1 MDNYTTHTFAGMF
14 LSKSFFGGADSVR
27 EGNRN
32 SCIIQSVFIPLA
44 ALPL

>member
-1 MDNYTTHTFAGMF
+1 MLTLAGIV
-14 LSKSFFGGADSVR
+14 LSRNLFGGVESES

-32 SCIIQSVFIPLA
+32 SCIIQSVLTPLA